1 MSEAVPADV
10 SGVSARTRAGPAG
23 GAAGGAIRVMIVDDH
38 AIVREGLRTLL
49 SEEPGLEVAGEATDG
64 SEAVAA
70 ATELQPDVVLM
81 DLVMP
86 EVDGIEATRRLRDA
100 GLPCRV
106 IVLTS
111 FADDRRVRDAL
122 QAGAI
127 GYLLKDVLRP
137 ELVQAIRSASQ
148 GLPALHPVAQQHLIR
163 HVAAPPAPSLVEDL
177 TEREHEVL
185 RLITRGQNNRDI
197 ARALHL
203 TEGTVKGYVSII
215 LGKLGV
221 DDRTQAALYALKH
234 GLATLE

>member
-1 MSEAVPADV
+1 MGNEMSAE
-10 SGVSARTRAGPAG
+10 
-23 GAAGGAIRVMIVDDH
+23 AIRVLIVDDH

-49 SEEPGLEVAGEATDG
+49 SEEPGLRVVGEATDG
-64 SEAVAA
+64 AGAVAA
-70 ATELQPDVVLM
+70 AADLHPDVVLM

-86 EVDGIEATRRLRDA
+86 EVDGIEATRRLREA
-100 GLPCRV
+100 GAPCRV

-111 FADDRRVRDAL
+111 FADDRKVRDAL

-137 ELVQAIRSASQ
+137 DLVQAIRAAAQ
-148 GLPALHPVAQQHLIR
+148 GLPTLHPVAQQHLIR
-163 HVAAPPAPSLVEDL
+163 HVAAPAAPPMVEEL

-185 RLITRGQNNRDI
+185 RLITRGHNNREI
-197 ARALHL
+197 ARQLHL

-234 GLATLE
+234 GLASLE

>member
-1 MSEAVPADV
+1 MGNDMSAE
-10 SGVSARTRAGPAG
+10 
-23 GAAGGAIRVMIVDDH
+23 AIRVMIVDDH
-38 AIVREGLRTLL
+38 PIVREGLRTLL
-49 SEEPGLEVAGEATDG
+49 SEEPGLQVVGEATDG
-64 SEAVAA
+64 SGAVAA
-70 ATELQPDVVLM
+70 AADLHPDVVLM

-86 EVDGIEATRRLRDA
+86 EVDGIEATRRLSEA
-100 GLPCRV
+100 GVPCRV

-111 FADDRRVRDAL
+111 FADDRKVRDAL

-137 ELVQAIRSASQ
+137 DLVQAIRSAAH

-163 HVAAPPAPSLVEDL
+163 QVAAPSASPMVEEL

-185 RLITRGQNNRDI
+185 RLIARGHNNREI
-197 ARALHL
+197 ARQLHL

-234 GLATLE
+234 GLASLE

>member
-1 MSEAVPADV
+1 MTQATAS
-10 SGVSARTRAGPAG
+10 TAGTTTG
-23 GAAGGAIRVMIVDDH
+23 TVRVLIVDDH

-49 SEEPGLEVAGEATDG
+49 SEEPGLEVVGEASDG
-64 SEAVAA
+64 EQAVAA
-70 ATELQPDVVLM
+70 ARTANPDVVLM

-86 EVDGIEATRRLRDA
+86 AVDGIEATRRLRAAD
-100 GLPCRV
+100 LPCRV

-111 FADDRRVRDAL
+111 FADDRKVRDAL

-137 ELVQAIRSASQ
+137 ELVQAIRSAAQ

-163 HVAAPPAPSLVEDL
+163 NLSAPDRPALVEDL

-185 RLITRGQNNRDI
+185 RLITRGLNNREI

-221 DDRTQAALYALKH
+221 DDRTQAALFALKH

>member
-1 MSEAVPADV
+1 MTHAAAPATA
-10 SGVSARTRAGPAG
+10 SATTDTVR
-23 GAAGGAIRVMIVDDH
+23 ILIVDDH

-49 SEEPGLEVAGEATDG
+49 TEEPGLEVVGEASDG

-70 ATELQPDVVLM
+70 ATAANPDVVLM

-86 EVDGIEATRRLRDA
+86 SVDGIEATRRLRQA
-100 GLPCRV
+100 ELPCRV

-137 ELVQAIRSASQ
+137 ELVQAIRAAAQ

-163 HVAAPPAPSLVEDL
+163 HLSAPDRPALVEDL

-185 RLITRGQNNRDI
+185 RLITRGFNNREI
-197 ARALHL
+197 ARSLHL

-221 DDRTQAALYALKH
+221 DDRTQAALFALKH

>member
-1 MSEAVPADV
+1 MTHAAAS
-10 SGVSARTRAGPAG
+10 TAGATTG
-23 GAAGGAIRVMIVDDH
+23 TVRVLIVDDH

-49 SEEPGLEVAGEATDG
+49 SEEPGLEVVGEASDG
-64 SEAVAA
+64 EQAIAAVTAA
-70 ATELQPDVVLM
+70 NPDVVLM

-86 EVDGIEATRRLRDA
+86 AVDGIEATRRLREA

-137 ELVQAIRSASQ
+137 ELVQAIRAAAQ

-163 HVAAPPAPSLVEDL
+163 HLSAPDRPALVEDL

-185 RLITRGQNNRDI
+185 RLITRGCNNREI

-221 DDRTQAALYALKH
+221 DDRTQAALFALKH